1 MFSADDRLPNKIS
14 DGLRYE
20 RSKKL
25 GKEIRDAIALKRKA
39 DKEKNK
45 DTAATVAKKAKATYM
60 VDGKKYGATATEA
73 QLAQELTLDDLGT
86 EETHKI
92 LQCKI
97 RQVISFFF
105 LMN

>member
-1 MFSADDRLPNKIS
+1 VEDRLPHKIC

-25 GKEIRDAIALKRKA
+25 GKEIHDAIASKRKA
-39 DKEKNK
+39 DKDK
-45 DTAATVAKKAKATYM
+45 DKHEAATVAKKAKATYM
-60 VDGKKYGATATEA
+60 VDPKKFGATATEA
-73 QLAQELTLDDLGT
+73 QLAQELTVDDLGT

-97 RQVISFFF
+97 R
-105 LMN
+105 

>member
-1 MFSADDRLPNKIS
+1 MEDRLPNKIS

-39 DKEKNK
+39 DKDKGKNE
-45 DTAATVAKKAKATYM
+45 VERVSKKAKATYM
-60 VDGKKYGATATEA
+60 VDSKKFGATATEA
-73 QLAQELTLDDLGT
+73 QLAQELTVDDLGT

-97 RQVISFFF
+97 R
-105 LMN
+105 